1 MCESL
6 PVASERRNTNR
17 NNKMNSITIYT
28 SESGTRSEN
37 VEHSDAASHVA
48 AGGSY
53 STESEVLLAFIESDE
68 VPSSIK
74 DGDGDT
80 WKLVGQGAKGGEDF
94 YTYEL
99 A

>member
-1 MCESL
+1 MRF
-6 PVASERRNTNR
+6 AAQHNTNR
-17 NNKMNSITIYT
+17 NNEMNSITIYT

-37 VEHSDAASHVA
+37 VEHFDAAFHVA

-53 STESEVLLAFIESDE
+53 STESEVLLAFIKSDD
-68 VPSSIK
+68 VPSSIT

-80 WKLVGQGAKGGEDF
+80 WKLVSKGAKGYEDF
-94 YTYEL
+94 YTYEI

>member
-1 MCESL
+1 LCESL
-6 PVASERRNTNR
+6 PVASERRNPNRTN
-17 NNKMNSITIYT
+17 NMNSITIYT

-80 WKLVGQGAKGGEDF
+80 WKLVDQGAKGGEDF

>member
-1 MCESL
+1 MRL
-6 PVASERRNTNR
+6 GYGLHVASERRNNTNQHT
-17 NNKMNSITIYT
+17 KMNSITIYT
-28 SESGTRSEN
+28 SESGTRSKN

-53 STESEVLLAFIESDE
+53 STESEVLLRFIESDD
-68 VPSSIK
+68 VPSSIT

-80 WKLVGQGAKGGEDF
+80 WKLVSQGGEDF